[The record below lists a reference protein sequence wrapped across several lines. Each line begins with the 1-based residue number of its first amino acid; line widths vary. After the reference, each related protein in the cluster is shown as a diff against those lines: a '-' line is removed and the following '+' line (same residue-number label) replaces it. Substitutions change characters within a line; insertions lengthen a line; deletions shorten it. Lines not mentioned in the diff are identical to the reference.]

1 MHGQR
6 VIQYSELK
14 NCAVINHI
22 NGGLTVHLHRCGLK
36 MKNIG
41 LNQWL
46 RRRNMLDTLISWLGL
61 LVILSLGYAA
71 GAMHMVYLGKCDKVF
86 GGDK

>member
-1 MHGQR
+1 
-6 VIQYSELK
+6 
-14 NCAVINHI
+14 
-22 NGGLTVHLHRCGLK
+22 
-36 MKNIG
+36 
-41 LNQWL
+41 
-46 RRRNMLDTLISWLGL
+46 MLDTLISWLGL